1 MAKIYF
7 IRNIP
12 LIVFILF
19 SIGCGDSKS
28 QVNVLDQDDVVCV
41 DSFRTNRICFHTNT
55 ECVDSL
61 KPLIIS
67 RIKEGINEISKIH
80 AVEDVEF
87 RVIVFPERTIPNK
100 GMSGASPNN
109 EHIYILLNP
118 QHPRLYKSLD
128 EELVPTLAHEY
139 HHTMRRRAIG
149 YGNNLFD
156 SIVSEGL
163 AEHFTIEVTKES
175 PPWIS
180 PISEEV
186 FVYWRS
192 EAEKIWFNN
201 EYDHLAWFIGLNS
214 EIPRGTGYEIGRRLI
229 ADYLRNHPGKKAS
242 ELYSVVSRE
251 FLPNK

>member
-1 MAKIYF
+1 MCKTYF

-12 LIVFILF
+12 LIIFIF
-19 SIGCGDSKS
+19 FTIGCGDSIP

-41 DSFRTNRICFHTNT
+41 DSLGSNRICFHKNT
-55 ECVDSL
+55 ESVDSL
-61 KPLIIS
+61 KQLIIT
-67 RIKEGINEISKIH
+67 RIKEGINEISKIL

-118 QHPRLYKSLD
+118 HHPRLYKSLD
-128 EELVPTLAHEY
+128 EELIATLAHEY
-139 HHTMRRRAIG
+139 HHTVRRRAIG

-180 PISEEV
+180 PISEEE
-186 FVYWRS
+186 FIYWRS

-229 ADYLRNHPGKKAS
+229 AEYLAIHPDKKAS
-242 ELYSVVSRE
+242 ELYSEDSKE
-251 FLPNK
+251 FLPK